1 LLIEPDTSVEGEGGL
16 LGLIADNDFNNTHY
30 LFSCMNIVNG
40 DHKNIVLTRYT
51 VTTDLKSI
59 ADSKVIIPDMPS
71 NDSQR
76 HSGCRMTMSIDE
88 GQIWIGTGDTA
99 NGTLPQDPNSLGG
112 KILRVDKDGKGVDGN
127 LKAPFDS
134 RIFSYGHR
142 NTQGVVLFNKPV
154 NGVYGLSAEHGP
166 SINDE
171 VNLLKSGN
179 FGWDPIGSEY
189 NEDVPMTDTSKFSDA
204 IPAIWSS
211 GDHTDAISG
220 MTIVRGNQWK
230 SWNGAFLIAVLKN
243 EHIKLQTY
251 GNDWKIIRDEEL
263 FKNEYG
269 RIRTIVQS
277 PSGDLYFTTDNGVN
291 DVIMKITP
299 E

>member
-1 LLIEPDTSVEGEGGL
+1 
-16 LGLIADNDFNNTHY
+16 
-30 LFSCMNIVNG
+30 
-40 DHKNIVLTRYT
+40 
-51 VTTDLKSI
+51 
-59 ADSKVIIPDMPS
+59 
-71 NDSQR
+71 
-76 HSGCRMTMSIDE
+76 
-88 GQIWIGTGDTA
+88 
-99 NGTLPQDPNSLGG
+99 
-112 KILRVDKDGKGVDGN
+112 
-127 LKAPFDS
+127 
-134 RIFSYGHR
+134 
-142 NTQGVVLFNKPV
+142 
-154 NGVYGLSAEHGP
+154 
-166 SINDE
+166 
-171 VNLLKSGN
+171 
-179 FGWDPIGSEY
+179 
-189 NEDVPMTDTSKFSDA
+189 
-204 IPAIWSS
+204 
-211 GDHTDAISG
+211 